1 MSSSRTPLQKE
12 AEIKLIELVH
22 SMLMDGNLK
31 FAQLVRNAL
40 VEKVSVSLF
49 NRASQVVQIL
59 LSAREVVMNDFARH

>member
-49 NRASQVVQIL
+49 NRVSQVVQIL
-59 LSAREVVMNDFARH
+59 LSAWEVVMNDFARH